1 MKDNRRPVAVNR
13 RLKKL
18 EERGRPIC
26 VDRPATGNSDRH
38 IGEHESDPGRPSVQ
52 AGGNEAGGSRRG
64 NGQRAR
70 SGVRPVPSAGKRPAG
85 GGAED
90 EAPRA
95 VRLPAMSSP
104 APDSP
109 SLDAQLDRQL
119 DPRVVGLWR
128 MQGLLRLVF
137 AGLPTSVAVGFGLG
151 RFLSVP
157 LGVGVASTLLLF
169 HLGRATVWPA
179 LAYRAYRFSLR
190 EHDLLVQSGVLY
202 RRWSSVP
209 LSRIQHVDTR
219 QGPV

>member
-1 MKDNRRPVAVNR
+1 
-13 RLKKL
+13 
-18 EERGRPIC
+18 
-26 VDRPATGNSDRH
+26 
-38 IGEHESDPGRPSVQ
+38 
-52 AGGNEAGGSRRG
+52 
-64 NGQRAR
+64 
-70 SGVRPVPSAGKRPAG
+70 
-85 GGAED
+85 
-90 EAPRA
+90 
-95 VRLPAMSSP
+95 MSSP

-137 AGLPTSVAVGFGLG
+137 AGLSTSLAVGFGLG

-219 QGPV
+219 QGPVERIFGLSNLQVYTAAGMSADGSIPGLAEAEAEQLRDELSRRGGDDGV